1 MAIKEF
7 VAAFAFGA
15 TVLVV
20 AGTATAGD
28 SEACKKV
35 RLSDVGWTD
44 ITATTAM
51 TAAILQAMG
60 YDSEIQQLSV
70 PVTFAS
76 LKNKDLDVF
85 LGNWMPSMEN
95 DIKAYRDDGS
105 VETIGANLEGAKYTL
120 AVPDYTYEKG
130 LHDFADIQKYKTE
143 LDGKIYGIEPGN
155 DGNRHILDMIND
167 AKFGLAGW
175 ELVESSEAGMLSQV
189 AKSTAAKKDIVFLG
203 WEPHPMNTNFP
214 MKYLTGGDD
223 LFGPNYGGATVYT
236 NVRKG
241 YLAECPNVG
250 KLIKQLKF
258 TLDMENKMMGDI
270 LDHGQDP
277 KAATV
282 AWLKEHPD
290 AIKPWLEGVT
300 TFDGSGDALT
310 AVKSGLG
317 L

>member
-1 MAIKEF
+1 MPIKEVLAALALGASMLASAG
-7 VAAFAFGA
+7 VAA
-15 TVLVV
+15 
-20 AGTATAGD
+20 AGD

-51 TAAILQAMG
+51 TAAMLQAMG

-105 VETIGANLEGAKYTL
+105 VETINANLEGAKYTL
-120 AVPDYTYEKG
+120 AVPGYTYDKG
-130 LHDFADIQKYKTE
+130 IHDFMDIQKFKDD
-143 LDGKIYGIEPGN
+143 LGGKIYGIEPGN
-155 DGNRHILDMIND
+155 DGNRHILDMIAD
-167 AKFGLAGW
+167 AKFGLTGW
-175 ELVESSEAGMLSQV
+175 DLVESSEAGMLSQV

-203 WEPHPMNTNFP
+203 WEPHPMNANFS

-223 LFGPNYGGATVYT
+223 LFGPNFGGATVYT

-241 YLAECPNVG
+241 YVEECPNVG
-250 KLIKQLKF
+250 KFVKQLKF
-258 TLDMENKMMGDI
+258 SLEMENKMMGDI
-270 LDHGQDP
+270 LDRGEDP

-282 AWLKEHPD
+282 AWLKKHPD
-290 AIKPWLEGVT
+290 VIAPWAEGVT

-310 AVKSGLG
+310 AIKNGLG